1 MNFKKYQ
8 NLISIISI
16 LLIVGAISFY
26 FFNSGSSLEDILEQS
41 NVEIIRNGDGFFQ
54 IINVKDFDVNWGT
67 KDDPSL
73 VSFKSKGSFLN
84 IQLPL
89 KEISWK
95 REGNKI
101 QANHGPFTFSYELIK
116 NKKGEGLGIKE
127 EIIIK
132 ERTKG
137 NVQFKFPLSS
147 NNLELKKEEEIWH
160 FYNKENG
167 EEVFYIP
174 KPFMVDSNGNRSENV
189 EIDFKD
195 GFLIITPNQ
204 SWLQKAKYPV
214 RIDPTF
220 KLSILDLHSHPQ
232 TGDNWRVRFETEGE
246 GDLKIIP
253 NDQATIDD
261 IEFTS
266 LECNGKKLEPE
277 ILEGDVI
284 YYPNWSCNKIAEINH
299 HVKKAAPHKLRFEF
313 RGEVKYARNSPD
325 QYLIYDFAAGA
336 NEYDLTDTTDNSA
349 YEKGGSLPS
358 SPTDYDNEAGSSDYT
373 NLESSNNSRWQTD
386 LATTSNYYNSQI
398 YNFKIDESTSTIAGI
413 DIEWEG
419 YSSST
424 QNTIYLKAYNY
435 TNSTWTDITS
445 LTSATTTDQTLE
457 GVVSNINDYLNGSS
471 TFTVMAG
478 VKTEPFSFGDDVTFT
493 YNGSSVTY
501 GTVATSGE
509 CWMDRNLGA
518 SREAQSY
525 DDSEAYG
532 DLFQWGR
539 PDDGHQERSSGE
551 TSTLAD
557 SDHPGHSDFINSPS
571 DWRDP
576 QNDNMWNTDGS
587 GSNDGEICPEGW
599 HVPSKSEWS
608 SVSSNWSDRSDAF
621 NSVLKLP
628 CGGFRDYSD
637 GSIILAGSRG
647 LYWSSSV
654 GGTGAGS
661 LYFYSSDV
669 NFSSGLRA
677 YGSSVRC
684 LRDSDSF
691 CGDGIVEGTE
701 ECDGDNMDGN
711 SCTSLGYDGGTLGCQ
726 NCTYDTSDCYETF
739 SCGDDVTFTYNG
751 SEVTYG
757 IVATSGEC
765 WMDRNLGAS
774 RVATAYNDSDSYGDL
789 VQWGRADDGHQ
800 ERTSATTSVLA
811 DSDHPGHSGFIT
823 DSTDWRDPQND
834 NMWNTD
840 GSGSNDGE
848 ICPEG
853 WHVPSKS
860 EWSSVS
866 SNWSDRSDAFNSVL
880 KLPCGAFRD
889 YSDGSII
896 LAGSRGL
903 YWSSSV
909 VGTGAGSLYF
919 YSSDVNFSSGL
930 RAYGSSVR
938 CLRDSDSFCGDGIV
952 EGTEECDGDN
962 MDGNSCTSLGYDGGT
977 LGCQNCTYDTSDC
990 YETFSCGDDV
1000 TFTYNG
1006 SEVTYGIVA
1015 TSGECWMDRNLGAS
1029 RVATAYND
1037 SDSYGDLVQWGRPDD
1052 GHQERTSA
1060 TTSVLADS
1068 DHPGHSGFI
1077 TDSTDWRDPQND
1089 NMWNTDGSG
1098 SNDGEICPEGWRV
1111 PSETEWSSVSS
1122 NWSDRSD
1129 AFNSVLKLP
1138 SAGYRYY
1145 SDGSIYFAGSNGYY
1159 WSSSV
1164 GGTGA
1169 GSLYFYS
1176 SDVNFSSGL
1185 RAYGSSVRCLRDSD
1199 SFCGDGIVEGTEEC
1213 DGDNM
1218 DGNSCTSLGYDGG
1231 TLGCQNCTYDTSDC
1245 YETFSCGDDVTF
1257 TYNGSEVTY
1266 GIVATSGE
1274 CWMDR
1279 NLGASR
1285 VATAYNDSDS
1295 YGDLVQWGRADDG
1308 HQERTSATT
1317 SVLADSDHP
1326 GHSGFI
1332 TDSTDWRDPQ
1342 NDNMWNTD

>member
-54 IINVKDFDVNWGT
+54 IINAKDFDVNWGT

-101 QANHGPFTFSYELIK
+101 QANHGPFTFSYELIQ
-116 NKKGEGLGIKE
+116 NKKGEALGIKE

-386 LATTSNYYNSQI
+386 LATTTDYYNSQI
-398 YNFKIDESTSTIAGI
+398 YNFTIDEATSTLSSI

-419 YSSST
+419 YGSST
-424 QNTIYLKAYNY
+424 ENTIYLKAYNY

-445 LTSATTTDQTLE
+445 LTSTSTTDQTLE
-457 GVVSNINDYLNGSS
+457 GAVSGDINDYLNGSS

-478 VKTEPFSFGDDVTFT
+478 VKAWICGDDVTFT

-518 SREAQSY
+518 SRVAQSY
-525 DDSEAYG
+525 DDSNSYG
-532 DLFQWGR
+532 DLVQWGR
-539 PDDGHQERSSGE
+539 PDDGHQER
-551 TSTLAD
+551 TSATTSVLAD
-557 SDHPGHSDFINSPS
+557 SDHPGHSNFITNTSSPY

-587 GSNDGEICPEGW
+587 GSNNGETCPEGW
-599 HVPSKSEWS
+599 RVPSESEWS
-608 SVSSNWSDRSDAF
+608 SVSSNWSNRSDAF
-621 NSVLKLP
+621 NSALKLP
-628 CGGFRDYSD
+628 SAGSRDYFD
-637 GSIILAGSRG
+637 GSIDNAGSYG
-647 LYWSSSV
+647 YYWFSSV
-654 GGTGAGS
+654 DDTDVRF
-661 LYFYSSDV
+661 LYFNSSDV
-669 NFSSGLRA
+669 LFFPGLRA
-677 YGSSVRC
+677 SGLSVRC
-684 LRDSDSF
+684 LRDSGYSSSPTSLNTDYIKIKTNPQAFDLTNLDLTNVTFEHITPFS
-691 CGDGIVEGTE
+691 CGDDITFTYNGTE
-701 ECDGDNMDGN
+701 VTYGTVATSGECWMDRNLGASQVATAYNDSDSYGDLVQWGRPDDGHQERTSATTSVLADSDHPGHSNFITNGSSPYDWRDPQNDNMWNTDGSGSNNGETCPEGWRVPSESEWSSVSSNWSNRSDAFN
-711 SCTSLGYDGGTLGCQ
+711 SALKLPSAGSRDYFDGSIDNAGSYGYYWFSSVDDTDVRFLYFNSSDVLFFPGLRALGLSVRCLRDSGYSSSPTSLNTDYIKIKTRNNSAYEKGGSLPSSPTDYNNEANSADYENISYSDNSRWQTDLA
-726 NCTYDTSDCYETF
+726 TTSDYYNSQIYNFKITEPTSTIASINIEWEGYGSSTQNTIYLKAYNYTNSTWTDITF
-739 SCGDDVTFTYNG
+739 LTSATTTDQTLEGAVSDDINDYLNGSSTFTVMAGVKAWICGDDVTFTYNG
-751 SEVTYG
+751 SSVTYG
-757 IVATSGEC
+757 TVATSGEC

-774 RVATAYNDSDSYGDL
+774 RVAQSYDDSNSYGDL
-789 VQWGRADDGHQ
+789 VQWGRPDDGHQ

-866 SNWSDRSDAFNSVL
+866 SNW
-880 KLPCGAFRD
+880 
-889 YSDGSII
+889 
-896 LAGSRGL
+896 
-903 YWSSSV
+903 
-909 VGTGAGSLYF
+909 
-919 YSSDVNFSSGL
+919 
-930 RAYGSSVR
+930 
-938 CLRDSDSFCGDGIV
+938 
-952 EGTEECDGDN
+952 
-962 MDGNSCTSLGYDGGT
+962 
-977 LGCQNCTYDTSDC
+977 
-990 YETFSCGDDV
+990 
-1000 TFTYNG
+1000 
-1006 SEVTYGIVA
+1006 
-1015 TSGECWMDRNLGAS
+1015 
-1029 RVATAYND
+1029 
-1037 SDSYGDLVQWGRPDD
+1037 
-1052 GHQERTSA
+1052 
-1060 TTSVLADS
+1060 
-1068 DHPGHSGFI
+1068 
-1077 TDSTDWRDPQND
+1077 
-1089 NMWNTDGSG
+1089 
-1098 SNDGEICPEGWRV
+1098 
-1111 PSETEWSSVSS
+1111 
-1122 NWSDRSD
+1122 
-1129 AFNSVLKLP
+1129 
-1138 SAGYRYY
+1138 
-1145 SDGSIYFAGSNGYY
+1145 
-1159 WSSSV
+1159 
-1164 GGTGA
+1164 
-1169 GSLYFYS
+1169 
-1176 SDVNFSSGL
+1176 
-1185 RAYGSSVRCLRDSD
+1185 
-1199 SFCGDGIVEGTEEC
+1199 
-1213 DGDNM
+1213 
-1218 DGNSCTSLGYDGG
+1218 
-1231 TLGCQNCTYDTSDC
+1231 
-1245 YETFSCGDDVTF
+1245 
-1257 TYNGSEVTY
+1257 
-1266 GIVATSGE
+1266 
-1274 CWMDR
+1274 
-1279 NLGASR
+1279 
-1285 VATAYNDSDS
+1285 
-1295 YGDLVQWGRADDG
+1295 
-1308 HQERTSATT
+1308 
-1317 SVLADSDHP
+1317 
-1326 GHSGFI
+1326 
-1332 TDSTDWRDPQ
+1332 
-1342 NDNMWNTD
+1342 

>member
-54 IINVKDFDVNWGT
+54 IINAKDFDVNWGT

-101 QANHGPFTFSYELIK
+101 QANHGPFTFSYELIQ
-116 NKKGEGLGIKE
+116 NKKGEALGIKE

-386 LATTSNYYNSQI
+386 LATTTDYYNSQI
-398 YNFKIDESTSTIAGI
+398 YNFTIDEATSTLSSI

-419 YSSST
+419 YGSST
-424 QNTIYLKAYNY
+424 ENTIYLKAYNY

-445 LTSATTTDQTLE
+445 LTSTSTTDQTLE
-457 GVVSNINDYLNGSS
+457 GAVSGDINDYLNGSS

-478 VKTEPFSFGDDVTFT
+478 VKAWICGDDVTFT

-518 SREAQSY
+518 SRVAQSY
-525 DDSEAYG
+525 DDS
-532 DLFQWGR
+532 
-539 PDDGHQERSSGE
+539 
-551 TSTLAD
+551 
-557 SDHPGHSDFINSPS
+557 N
-571 DWRDP
+571 
-576 QNDNMWNTDGS
+576 
-587 GSNDGEICPEGW
+587 
-599 HVPSKSEWS
+599 
-608 SVSSNWSDRSDAF
+608 
-621 NSVLKLP
+621 
-628 CGGFRDYSD
+628 
-637 GSIILAGSRG
+637 
-647 LYWSSSV
+647 
-654 GGTGAGS
+654 
-661 LYFYSSDV
+661 
-669 NFSSGLRA
+669 
-677 YGSSVRC
+677 
-684 LRDSDSF
+684 
-691 CGDGIVEGTE
+691 
-701 ECDGDNMDGN
+701 
-711 SCTSLGYDGGTLGCQ
+711 
-726 NCTYDTSDCYETF
+726 
-739 SCGDDVTFTYNG
+739 
-751 SEVTYG
+751 
-757 IVATSGEC
+757 
-765 WMDRNLGAS
+765 
-774 RVATAYNDSDSYGDL
+774 
-789 VQWGRADDGHQ
+789 
-800 ERTSATTSVLA
+800 
-811 DSDHPGHSGFIT
+811 
-823 DSTDWRDPQND
+823 
-834 NMWNTD
+834 
-840 GSGSNDGE
+840 
-848 ICPEG
+848 
-853 WHVPSKS
+853 
-860 EWSSVS
+860 
-866 SNWSDRSDAFNSVL
+866 
-880 KLPCGAFRD
+880 
-889 YSDGSII
+889 
-896 LAGSRGL
+896 
-903 YWSSSV
+903 
-909 VGTGAGSLYF
+909 
-919 YSSDVNFSSGL
+919 
-930 RAYGSSVR
+930 
-938 CLRDSDSFCGDGIV
+938 
-952 EGTEECDGDN
+952 
-962 MDGNSCTSLGYDGGT
+962 
-977 LGCQNCTYDTSDC
+977 
-990 YETFSCGDDV
+990 
-1000 TFTYNG
+1000 
-1006 SEVTYGIVA
+1006 
-1015 TSGECWMDRNLGAS
+1015 
-1029 RVATAYND
+1029 
-1037 SDSYGDLVQWGRPDD
+1037 SYGDLVQWGRPDD

-1068 DHPGHSGFI
+1068 DHPGHSNFI
-1077 TDSTDWRDPQND
+1077 TNTSSPYDWRDPQND

-1098 SNDGEICPEGWRV
+1098 SNNGETCPEGWRV
-1111 PSETEWSSVSS
+1111 PSESEWSSVSS
-1122 NWSDRSD
+1122 NWSNRSD
-1129 AFNSVLKLP
+1129 AFNSALKLP
-1138 SAGYRYY
+1138 SAGSRDYF
-1145 SDGSIYFAGSNGYY
+1145 DGSIDNAGSYGYY
-1159 WSSSV
+1159 WFSSV
-1164 GGTGA
+1164 DDTDVRF
-1169 GSLYFYS
+1169 LYFNS
-1176 SDVNFSSGL
+1176 SDVLFFPGL
-1185 RAYGSSVRCLRDSD
+1185 RALGLSVRCLRDSGY
-1199 SFCGDGIVEGTEEC
+1199 S
-1213 DGDNM
+1213 
-1218 DGNSCTSLGYDGG
+1218 SSPTSLNTDYIKIKTRNNSAYEKGGSLPSSPTDYNNEANSADYDNISYSDNSRWQ
-1231 TLGCQNCTYDTSDC
+1231 TDLATTSD
-1245 YETFSCGDDVTF
+1245 YYNSQIYNFKIDESTSTIAGIDIEWEGYGSSTSNTIYLKAYNYTNSTWTDITSLTSATTSDQTLEGVVSGNVTDYLSNNSTFTVMAGVKAWICGDDVTF
-1257 TYNGSEVTY
+1257 TYNGSSVTY
-1266 GIVATSGE
+1266 GTVATSGE

-1285 VATAYNDSDS
+1285 VAQSYDDSNS
-1295 YGDLVQWGRADDG
+1295 YGDLVQWGRPDDG

-1326 GHSGFI
+1326 GHSNFI
-1332 TDSTDWRDPQ
+1332 TNTSSPYDWRDPQ
-1342 NDNMWNTD
+1342 NDNMWNTDGSGSNNGETCPEGWRVPSESEWSSVSSNWSNRSDAFNSALKLPSAGSRDYFDGSIDNAGSYGYY